1 MDIKSIKRSYKA
13 KAKDIKKRTKSEI
26 KASKRERRKALY
38 ELHDKKLADIRA
50 AIVERGKRA
59 PVDPP
64 RRHLLEE
71 IGNSVTHGIGS
82 LLSVVALVF
91 MIIYSGGA
99 LELVGAIVYSFGLF
113 AMFTM
118 SCLYHAFPH
127 GSRVKRLFRRF
138 DYSGIYLLIGATF
151 APILLSYVGG
161 TFGIVFFAVQW
172 AVIITGVTFIGVF
185 GPTRLRWLH
194 TPLYIILGWCGIMFM
209 PTMLKTDPWFVFY
222 ILGGGIVYSL
232 GIIPFRMKTK
242 VAHFIWHFFVL
253 GGAALQWVGVFLFV
267 YLS

>member
-1 MDIKSIKRSYKA
+1 MEIKSIKKSYKA
-13 KAKDIKKRTKSEI
+13 KAKEIKKHTKSEI
-26 KASKRERRKALY
+26 KASKEERRKALS
-38 ELHDKKLADIRA
+38 ELHDNKLSDIRA
-50 AIVERGKRA
+50 AVVKRGKRA

-82 LLSVVALVF
+82 LFSMAALAL
-91 MIIYSGGA
+91 MIIYSSDA
-99 LELVGAIVYSFGLF
+99 LEFVGAIVYFVGLF

-127 GSRVKRLFRRF
+127 GSVVKRLFRRF

-151 APILLSYVGG
+151 APILLSYIGG
-161 TFGIVFFAVQW
+161 VFGIVFFAVQW
-172 AVIITGVTFIGVF
+172 AVIVTGVTFIGVF

-194 TPLYIILGWCGIMFM
+194 TPLYIVLGWCGIMFM
-209 PTMLKTDPWFVFY
+209 PRMLANDPWFVFY
-222 ILGGGIVYSL
+222 ILGGGIIYSL
-232 GIIPFRMKTK
+232 GMIPFRMKTK
-242 VAHFIWHFFVL
+242 IAHFIWHFFVL
-253 GGAALQWVGVFLFV
+253 GGAVLQWVGVFIFV